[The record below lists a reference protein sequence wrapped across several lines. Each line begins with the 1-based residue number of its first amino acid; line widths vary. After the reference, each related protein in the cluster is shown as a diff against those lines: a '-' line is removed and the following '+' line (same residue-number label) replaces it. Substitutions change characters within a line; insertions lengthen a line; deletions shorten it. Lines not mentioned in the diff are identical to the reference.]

1 MHALTDS
8 RPTTAANP
16 SRLLSRTL
24 LSLEREQEFH
34 ALRVEG
40 TLPADLCGTFYRNGP
55 ARFDIGVN
63 PHWFDGTGAISA
75 VRLDGVTAQGA
86 VKLIHSPS
94 NDADTGRVRPRY
106 GAFRQ
111 RASVTQR
118 VRALFGASPVRNTAN
133 INVLPWQGRLFALT
147 EATLPIEIDPANLAS
162 MGETD
167 LKGLIP
173 KAWNAHPHR
182 VASRH
187 TIYQFGLRV
196 GPRCWL
202 DVFALPSQG
211 APRLVTSVP
220 IPGVTE
226 VHDFFATANH
236 LVFVL
241 PPLWC
246 SPLAMLRNGSFV
258 ESLQWNA
265 SAPTTVIVIPID
277 RPHEA
282 IRLETDPFFFFHTVN
297 AYEVSNGKEIV
308 LDLVRYPDF
317 LGVKRAL
324 DAMSDGEPAQPLN
337 SSLWR
342 GHINLD
348 GRRIRWEERWAHRL
362 EFPVVHKDVQGDLHH
377 QTWAAS
383 YDVGGANP
391 NGFNRLACIDAE
403 RGTATMID
411 PGPGCEVSEPALVP
425 RSANERDVY
434 VLSLIQDRTARASWL
449 GVWDGL
455 AIDAAPLAKVWFDQ
469 LLPAPLHGC
478 WVGSNQTGQQKPNR

>member
-8 RPTTAANP
+8 LLTTATIP
-16 SRLLSRTL
+16 SRLRSHTL
-24 LSLEREQEFH
+24 LSLEREQGFR

-40 TLPADLCGTFYRNGP
+40 TLPADLRGTFYRNGP

-63 PHWFDGTGAISA
+63 PHWFDGTGAITA
-75 VRLDGVTAQGA
+75 VRLDGASAQGA

-94 NDADTGRVRPRY
+94 NDADIGRDRPRY

-111 RASVTQR
+111 RASVAQR
-118 VRALFGASPVRNTAN
+118 LRALFGASPVRNAAN
-133 INVLPWQGRLFALT
+133 INVLPWQGRLFALFET
-147 EATLPIEIDPANLAS
+147 TLPLEIDPATLAS

-167 LKGLIP
+167 LRGLIP
-173 KAWNAHPHR
+173 QAWNAHPHR

-187 TIYQFGLRV
+187 TIYQFGLRI

-211 APRLVTSVP
+211 APRLLTSVP
-220 IPGVTE
+220 VPGVSE
-226 VHDFFATANH
+226 VHDFFVTDNH

-246 SPLAMLRNGSFV
+246 SPFAMLRNGSFV
-258 ESLQWNA
+258 ESLQWNP

-277 RPHEA
+277 RPHET
-282 IRLETDPFFFFHTVN
+282 IRLETDPFFFFHSVN
-297 AYEVSNGKEIV
+297 AYETSHGSEII

-317 LGVKRAL
+317 VGVKRAL
-324 DAMSDGEPAQPLN
+324 DALSDGEPAPTSH

-342 GHINLD
+342 GRIDLRS
-348 GRRIRWEERWAHRL
+348 RRIHWEERWAHPL
-362 EFPVVHKDVQGDLHH
+362 EFPAVHKAVQGSLHH
-377 QTWAAS
+377 QSWAAS
-383 YDVGGANP
+383 YGAGEANP
-391 NGFNRLACIDAE
+391 NGFSRLACIDAE
-403 RGTATMID
+403 HGTAKMID
-411 PGPGCEVSEPALVP
+411 PGPGCAVSEPALVP
-425 RSANERDVY
+425 RSANENDVY
-434 VLSLIQDRTARASWL
+434 VLSLIQERTARASWL

-455 AIDAAPLAKVWFDQ
+455 ATDAPPLAKIWFEQ

-478 WVGSNQTGQQKPNR
+478 WVGST